1 LASSLRAAPAPRR
14 IASLNLAADE
24 MLADLVSPDRIVAV
38 TTFVDDP
45 QQSNV
50 VGRLPSSITRVTH
63 AQLEK
68 LVEMQ
73 PDLVIVSDFT
83 EADFLQLLE
92 ASGLRYY
99 RMGGL
104 ETLEGI

>member
-1 LASSLRAAPAPRR
+1 
-14 IASLNLAADE
+14 
-24 MLADLVSPDRIVAV
+24 
-38 TTFVDDP
+38 TFVDDP

-104 ETLEGI
+104 ETLEGIRQNLLGLARAVGEEARGQELVSRFDSSLAALAKRLE